1 MSEKNLEIISFM
13 ETRKERSEQDGK
25 KLDDYDMKRY
35 CPNDRVVIECEI
47 GDLVEYIQ
55 TVEELKKK
63 YVALLNEKN
72 EGEYLRKTKKS
83 DSDSVRESIEKEL
96 NIRPFGNVN
105 IPSNG
110 GNYGKI

>member
-13 ETRKERSEQDGK
+13 ETKKERSEQNGK

-55 TVEELKKK
+55 TVEELKRK

-72 EGEYLRKTKKS
+72 EDEYLRRTKKDGS
-83 DSDSVRESIEKEL
+83 ESIRESIEKEL

-110 GNYGKI
+110 GEHGKI

>member
-13 ETRKERSEQDGK
+13 ETKKERSEQDGK

-72 EGEYLRKTKKS
+72 EDEYLRRTKKDGS
-83 DSDSVRESIEKEL
+83 ESIRESIEKEL

-105 IPSNG
+105 IPTSG
-110 GNYGKI
+110 GEHGKI

>member
-1 MSEKNLEIISFM
+1 MSEKNLEIIGFM
-13 ETRKERSEQDGK
+13 ETKKERSEQDGK

-35 CPNDRVVIECEI
+35 YPNDRVVIECEI

-55 TVEELKKK
+55 TVEELKRK

-72 EGEYLRKTKKS
+72 ESEYLRRTKKNGS
-83 DSDSVRESIEKEL
+83 ESIRESIEKEL

-110 GNYGKI
+110 GEHGKI

>member
-1 MSEKNLEIISFM
+1 MSEKNLEIIGFM
-13 ETRKERSEQDGK
+13 ETRKERSEQDGN

-63 YVALLNEKN
+63 YVKQ
-72 EGEYLRKTKKS
+72 RRVTQ
-83 DSDSVRESIEKEL
+83 I
-96 NIRPFGNVN
+96 PFVN
-105 IPSNG
+105 PLKRN
-110 GNYGKI
+110 